1 MKAKKGEWFS
11 LSWDITD
18 KFDPIAWEQFRNCP
32 RFIYAEEN
40 SNQIESEVIN
50 EFDRLRLTSIF
61 LTSMFL
67 KNDDGLKVPTH
78 YRVGVFMP
86 GDNAGYD
93 KWIKEYH
100 RLNHEV
106 TEQIRAKEM
115 LQQKS
120 IYLEHAARII
130 RHDMH
135 SGINTYIPRG
145 LKSLLDK
152 LPPSAIEEYR
162 LGLSIKLLQEGLSHA
177 QRVYQGVYAFTNLVK
192 DRGQI
197 EKEKLNLKSILDQH
211 LSTNAYSHL
220 VEIEDL
226 GEHFVNRS
234 LFCTAMEN
242 FVKNGIAYNDSG
254 SDRKVKI
261 YKRYDNEIT
270 IEDNGT
276 GLSQQEYDFQTMP
289 FLREEMNNV
298 NQITGLGI
306 NIANAI
312 LVEHGFKIT
321 VDELT
326 SGTAIRIML
335 QH

>member
-1 MKAKKGEWFS
+1 MRAKKGEWFS
-11 LSWDITD
+11 LSWDIND
-18 KFDPIAWEQFRNCP
+18 KYDPIAWEQFKNCP
-32 RFIYAEEN
+32 RFLYAEEN
-40 SNQIESEVIN
+40 SNQVEGKIIN

-67 KNDDGLKVPTH
+67 KNEDGLKVPTH
-78 YRVGVFMP
+78 YRVGIFMP
-86 GDNAGYD
+86 GDNTAYD

-152 LPPSAIEEYR
+152 LPEEVIKEHR
-162 LGLSIKLLQEGLSHA
+162 LELSIKLLEEGLNHA
-177 QRVYQGVYAFTNLVK
+177 QKVYQGVYAFTNLVK
-192 DRGQI
+192 DKSQI
-197 EKEKLNLKSILDQH
+197 EKQKHNIKDILVEH
-211 LSTNAYSHL
+211 FSSNAYGHL
-220 VEIEDL
+220 IDIQDM
-226 GEHFVNRS
+226 GDFYVNKS
-234 LFCTAMEN
+234 LFCTAIEN
-242 FVKNGIAYNDSG
+242 FAKNGLAYNDSG
-254 SDRKVKI
+254 PDRKVRI
-261 YKRYDNEIT
+261 YSRYVDEIT
-270 IEDNGT
+270 IADNGR
-276 GLSQQEYDFQTMP
+276 GLSQQEYDYQTMP
-289 FLREEMNNV
+289 FLREETNNV

-312 LVEHGFKIT
+312 LVEHGFKVS
-321 VDELT
+321 VDELEH
-326 SGTAIRIML
+326 GTAIRITMKN
-335 QH
+335 

>member
-18 KFDPIAWEQFRNCP
+18 KFDPIAWEQFKKCP
-32 RFIYAEEN
+32 RFLYAEED
-40 SNQIESEVIN
+40 SLQIEGKIIN
-50 EFDRLRLTSIF
+50 EYDRLRLTSIF

-86 GDNAGYD
+86 GDNVGYD
-93 KWIKEYH
+93 KWIKDYH
-100 RLNHEV
+100 RLNQEV

-152 LPPSAIEEYR
+152 LPEETIEKHK
-162 LGLSIKLLQEGLSHA
+162 LGLSIRLLQEGLNHA

-197 EKEKLNLKSILDQH
+197 EKEELDIKEVLTQH
-211 LSTNAYSHL
+211 LSTNAYSHM
-220 VEIEDL
+220 VEIEDCGKL
-226 GEHFVNRS
+226 FINRS
-234 LFCTAMEN
+234 LFCTAVEN
-242 FVKNGIAYNDSG
+242 FVKNGIAYNSSG
-254 SDRKVKI
+254 PYRKVRI
-261 YKRYDNEIT
+261 YKSYENEIT
-270 IEDNGT
+270 IEDNGI
-276 GLSQQEYDFQTMP
+276 GLTQQQYDIQTMP
-289 FLREEMNNV
+289 FLREEVNNI

-312 LVEHGFKIT
+312 LIEHGFRVK
-321 VDELT
+321 VDRLT
-326 SGTAIRIML
+326 NGTAIRIIL
-335 QH
+335 KN

>member
-11 LSWDITD
+11 LSWDLND
-18 KFDPIAWEQFRNCP
+18 KYDPVAWEQFQHCP
-32 RFIYAEEN
+32 RFIYAENN
-40 SNQIESEVIN
+40 SNQVESEIIN

-67 KNDDGLKVPTH
+67 KNEEGQKVPTH
-78 YRVGVFMP
+78 YRVGIFMP
-86 GDNAGYD
+86 GDNLKYD

-100 RLNHEV
+100 RLNVEV
-106 TEQIRAKEM
+106 TEQIKAKEM
-115 LQQKS
+115 LQQKT

-152 LPPSAIEEYR
+152 LPDEAIEEYN
-162 LGLSIKLLQEGLSHA
+162 LGLSIRLLKEGLNHA

-192 DRGQI
+192 DKSQI
-197 EKEKLNLKSILDQH
+197 EKKKLNIKSILDEH
-211 LSTNAYSHL
+211 FSSNAYSHMI
-220 VEIEDL
+220 EISEV
-226 GEHFVNRS
+226 GEFYVNKS
-234 LFCTAMEN
+234 LFCTAIEN

-254 SDRKVKI
+254 PFRKVRI
-261 YKRYDNEIT
+261 YSRYVDEIT
-270 IEDNGT
+270 IADNGR
-276 GLSQQEYDFQTMP
+276 GLTQIEYDYQTMP
-289 FLREEMNNV
+289 FLREETNNV

-312 LVEHGFKIT
+312 LVEHGFKVV
-321 VDELT
+321 VDELD
-326 SGTAIRIML
+326 SGTAIRITMKN
-335 QH
+335 

>member
-1 MKAKKGEWFS
+1 
-11 LSWDITD
+11 
-18 KFDPIAWEQFRNCP
+18 
-32 RFIYAEEN
+32 
-40 SNQIESEVIN
+40 
-50 EFDRLRLTSIF
+50 
-61 LTSMFL
+61 
-67 KNDDGLKVPTH
+67 
-78 YRVGVFMP
+78 
-86 GDNAGYD
+86 
-93 KWIKEYH
+93 
-100 RLNHEV
+100 
-106 TEQIRAKEM
+106 M

-152 LPPSAIEEYR
+152 LPQSAIEEYR

-197 EKEKLNLKSILDQH
+197 EKEKFNLKSILDQH

-234 LFCTAMEN
+234 LFCTAIEN

-254 SDRKVKI
+254 PDRKVKI

-270 IEDNGT
+270 VEDNGR